1 MGFGDT
7 IDDLKKFEQGK
18 DSILNSVKSKF
29 SPEFLNRL
37 DNVVLFNALGQESIE
52 KIVKLQLSELP
63 IRRTKPLIKYI
74 IDGGYSVEYGARNIA
89 RFIKNNKKVYDYK
102 IVNNSVE
109 ILNTEKF
116 KEKTV
121 DASG

>member
-1 MGFGDT
+1 M
-7 IDDLKKFEQGK
+7 
-18 DSILNSVKSKF
+18 
-29 SPEFLNRL
+29 
-37 DNVVLFNALGQESIE
+37 VLFNALGQDSIE

-63 IRRTKPLIKYI
+63 IRKTKPLIKYI

-89 RFIKNNKKVYDYK
+89 RFIKNNVSVKIAEAVLEREVPKNNKRVYDYK
-102 IVNNSVE
+102 IVDNSVE